1 MATWK
6 GSTTSPWYTIPARE
20 IVSVEH
26 PCVVKNV
33 DQAIGTL
40 QRGPGIAEIWQERV
54 LISWIFQILDPTRPH
69 AAATLSLNPDDGMSR
84 PLFSTSKPANNMLL
98 RVSVPKRTGRKRKR
112 GSQDPYVDDARST
125 STISSSDSGSLDAK
139 QLLRR
144 LRDNAG
150 RYDVEV
156 VGRIDRMHVFRG
168 RVLWSADMGVD
179 ADEDP
184 GVPDFVYSTTASPFM
199 TKFRENIMPFECPFL
214 VLSRDAP
221 LMLVPDEKLK
231 EFDLDMSK
239 GATSNVDIVPPPS
252 FSLVEMPFKYTY
264 RQNPS
269 VKQALNPSGETMTIN
284 TQQITKVFT
293 HLVPCDV
300 PSVPTEPN
308 DKLPPIDTLDA
319 ALKKTI
325 GILQK
330 LFDDRPAWTRRGLR
344 NHLTTNDQKYTLRT
358 AVPYV
363 GYIFRSGP
371 WRDAILKF
379 GYDPRTTPD
388 SRIYQTLMFRIPPS
402 TEETE
407 IDPSLTSNMASTSTT
422 TPLSGRRYTAPRP
435 SQVLGDAN
443 VGNTSHVF
451 TGHPPLARDGKTWMI
466 CDIHDATVTQQ
477 LSPLNPDAP
486 PPRPV
491 CDIYS
496 AGWYGNVLLATAR
509 AIMRAKIQHML
520 EHKAAYPDDTEF
532 LALFNFPTH
541 VETEDDISRVAVDS
555 SEVGGKCVQLASE
568 IRGTLRSAPG
578 RRNANRGEGTRD
590 TEVGKSG
597 RKRVRWEDEE
607 EEEEGEEGEE
617 AEEVRQLEEEEE
629 REDEGEEDDESEAI
643 GE

>member
-40 QRGPGIAEIWQERV
+40 QRGPGIAE
-54 LISWIFQILDPTRPH
+54 ILDPTRPH

-156 VGRIDRMHVFRG
+156 VGRIDRMHVFR
-168 RVLWSADMGVD
+168 
-179 ADEDP
+179 DP

-199 TKFRENIMPFECPFL
+199 TKFRENIMPFEY
-214 VLSRDAP
+214 
-221 LMLVPDEKLK
+221 EKLK

-617 AEEVRQLEEEEE
+617 AEEVRQLEEEE

>member
-33 DQAIGTL
+33 DRAIGTL
-40 QRGPGIAEIWQERV
+40 QRGPGIAE
-54 LISWIFQILDPTRPH
+54 ILDPTRPH

-125 STISSSDSGSLDAK
+125 STLSSSDSGSLDAK

-150 RYDVEV
+150 RYDVEI

-179 ADEDP
+179 ADVDDP

-199 TKFRENIMPFECPFL
+199 TKFRPFL

-300 PSVPTEPN
+300 PSVPTESN

-358 AVPYV
+358 AVPY
-363 GYIFRSGP
+363 
-371 WRDAILKF
+371 
-379 GYDPRTTPD
+379 
-388 SRIYQTLMFRIPPS
+388 
-402 TEETE
+402 
-407 IDPSLTSNMASTSTT
+407 
-422 TPLSGRRYTAPRP
+422 
-435 SQVLGDAN
+435 
-443 VGNTSHVF
+443 
-451 TGHPPLARDGKTWMI
+451 
-466 CDIHDATVTQQ
+466 
-477 LSPLNPDAP
+477 
-486 PPRPV
+486 
-491 CDIYS
+491 
-496 AGWYGNVLLATAR
+496 
-509 AIMRAKIQHML
+509 
-520 EHKAAYPDDTEF
+520 
-532 LALFNFPTH
+532 
-541 VETEDDISRVAVDS
+541 TEDDISRVAVDS